1 LTLPTAATAAKLRD
15 NPVIVDGGGTGLEG
29 GGTGAEGPSIAD
41 VVVVV
46 LVLVLVAVDAVEVV
60 PITGGACIE
69 T

>member
-1 LTLPTAATAAKLRD
+1 MTLPTAATAAKLRD

-46 LVLVLVAVDAVEVV
+46 LVLVAVDAVEVV

>member
-1 LTLPTAATAAKLRD
+1 MTLPTAAKLRD
-15 NPVIVDGGGTGLEG
+15 NPVIVDGGGTGLEE

-41 VVVVV
+41 VVVV
-46 LVLVLVAVDAVEVV
+46 VLVLVAVDAVEVV